1 MSQIEKN
8 RHSLAHIL
16 ACAVKEL
23 YPKALLG
30 MGPAIEN
37 GFYYD
42 FDNVKI
48 SKEDFEKIEEKMHSL
63 IKQSLSFEM
72 QNFSKEEARKIFKDE
87 PYKLELINDI
97 EGDTVS
103 VYKSGNFVD
112 LCNGPHIKNSE
123 EISLNSF
130 KLDRVAGAYFKG
142 LEENKMLQRIYGLA
156 FEKKEELDNFLKERE
171 EAEKRDHRKI
181 GKALK
186 LFMFDDEVGQG
197 LPLYLPKGGMLRHLL
212 MNFAMDTY
220 LQNGYEVV
228 STPHIAREDLWERSG
243 HLKFYK
249 DDMYGPLSVD
259 EKNYRLKP
267 MNCPFHVKMYNSEI
281 RSYRDLPIRWAEM
294 GTVYRYEKS
303 GELHGLTRPR
313 GFTQDDAHI
322 ICAKNQLE
330 EEIIKALEITRY
342 IYRTLKMED
351 LIFKLS
357 VRDPENLDKYF
368 GENSEWKEAENGLKK
383 ALSAFSSSEYE
394 LDEGGAAFYA
404 PKIDIDAVD
413 AVGRR
418 WQLSTIQV
426 DFNLT
431 SRFKMTYIDENGQ
444 EQTPFMIHRAL
455 LGSIE
460 RFLGV
465 YIEHTKGEFPL
476 WLSPEQMWII
486 PVSEKS
492 SEYANKIY
500 SSLKKELLRVKL
512 QDSSETLSKT
522 IRNGEL
528 QKVPY
533 LLIIG
538 EKEKTSN
545 SVSVRYR
552 GKDEGILPIEDFLK
566 RIEEELKID
575 REIIKK

>member
-1 MSQIEKN
+1 MENI
-8 RHSLAHIL
+8 RHSLSHIL
-16 ACAVKEL
+16 AKAVKEI
-23 YPKALLG
+23 YPEALLG

-48 SKEDFEKIEEKMHSL
+48 SQEDLPQIEAKMKDIIKKNISFKKIEK
-63 IKQSLSFEM
+63 
-72 QNFSKEEARKIFKDE
+72 SKEEAEKIFAKE
-87 PYKLELINDI
+87 PYKLELLKDI
-97 EGDTVS
+97 KESTVS
-103 VYKSGNFVD
+103 LYESDGFLD
-112 LCNGPHIKNSE
+112 LCSGPHVEASKEIDIK
-123 EISLNSF
+123 SF
-130 KLDRVAGAYFKG
+130 SLDRVAGAYFKG
-142 LEENKMLQRIYGLA
+142 SSENPMLQRIYGLA
-156 FEKKEELDNFLKERE
+156 FENKEELKKYIANRE

-181 GKALK
+181 GKTLG

-197 LPLYLPKGGMLRHLL
+197 LPLYLPKGGMLRYLL
-212 MNFAMDTY
+212 MNFAMETY
-220 LQNGYEVV
+220 LKNGYEIV
-228 STPHIAREDLWERSG
+228 STPHIAREDLWEKSG
-243 HLKFYK
+243 HIQHYK

-267 MNCPFHVKMYNSEI
+267 MNCPFHVKMYSSEK

-322 ICAKNQLE
+322 ICTKEQLQG
-330 EEIIKALEITRY
+330 EISQALKIIRY
-342 IYRTLKMED
+342 IYDTLGMEN

-357 VRDPENLDKYF
+357 VRDPENLNKYF
-368 GENSEWKEAENGLKK
+368 GKDKDWKSAEESLKEA
-383 ALSAFSSSEYE
+383 LSIFSPDGYE

-431 SRFKMTYIDENGQ
+431 SRFNMTYVDKEGN
-444 EQTPFMIHRAL
+444 EAVPFMIHRAL

-465 YIEHTKGEFPL
+465 YIEHTKGSFPV
-476 WLSPEQMWII
+476 WLSPVQVWVV
-486 PVSEKS
+486 PVSEKTTDYG
-492 SEYANKIY
+492 ETVYKE
-500 SSLKKELLRVKL
+500 LKKNNIRVYF
-512 QDSSETLSKT
+512 SNENETLSKK
-522 IRNGEL
+522 IRNSEM
-528 QKVPY
+528 QKIPY
-533 LLIIG
+533 VVVVG
-538 EKEKTSN
+538 EKEREENSLNIRRGGKNEGTL
-545 SVSVRYR
+545 SVS
-552 GKDEGILPIEDFLK
+552 DFIEK
-566 RIEEELKID
+566 IKEESYIPDLE
-575 REIIKK
+575 